1 MASSSWD
8 RVGQAASVM
17 QVTGVDAFGLVNMIV
32 QAAHTARRNRDL
44 CQQLAQHVLIVAD
57 LLRKLDIPALRQHLE
72 TRRPLELLDAALFR
86 AYKLVRS
93 CAQRQENTSQIYQ
106 MFTGAEV
113 ASKLRLAQEEIDRYI
128 NLIPMITLVAAVGA
142 RQATNEVHE
151 DGSNDAAPTQSRLP
165 ENRLSLQHVT
175 QSLTLEELQPQGHH
189 TGMELDHSMYGLS
202 DLLDGT

>member
-1 MASSSWD
+1 MASSWD

-93 CAQRQENTSQIYQ
+93 CAQRQENTVSRTPRRPPEQNSGELTNSRERGHRELTRWI
-106 MFTGAEV
+106 
-113 ASKLRLAQEEIDRYI
+113 
-128 NLIPMITLVAAVGA
+128 LVP
-142 RQATNEVHE
+142 Q
-151 DGSNDAAPTQSRLP
+151 QLP
-165 ENRLSLQHVT
+165 
-175 QSLTLEELQPQGHH
+175 
-189 TGMELDHSMYGLS
+189 
-202 DLLDGT
+202 